1 MKYLLA
7 LSVAAVLSSC
17 ATPTTPTAPTTSA
30 PLSSGAG
37 ASYQTA
43 IVVPATNEVS
53 GVAYEYDYIR
63 AHYPK
68 SKFISQALSQHGGK
82 PYDIMT
88 FAAAD
93 GTKRTLYFDISR
105 YFGRY

>member
-7 LSVAAVLSSC
+7 VIVTAFLSSC
-17 ATPTTPTAPTTSA
+17 ATPTASTTSSA
-30 PLSSGAG
+30 PPASGAG
-37 ASYQTA
+37 SSYQTA

-53 GVAYEYDYIR
+53 GVAFEYDYIR

-68 SKFISQALSQHGGK
+68 SKFVSQALSQHGGK

-88 FAAAD
+88 FATAD
-93 GTKRTLYFDISR
+93 GKKRTLYFEISR